1 MTGRVEIRLPQFGMG
16 MQAATIIHW
25 YKAEGE
31 AVEEGEALTEVE
43 APKATEEIP
52 APCSGVVDRILVAVG
67 ETVPVNELLALI
79 APAG

>member
-1 MTGRVEIRLPQFGMG
+1 MTAPVEIRLPQFGMG
-16 MQAATIIHW
+16 MQEATVTHW

-31 AVEEGEALTEVE
+31 TVAEGEALIEVE

-79 APAG
+79 TPAG